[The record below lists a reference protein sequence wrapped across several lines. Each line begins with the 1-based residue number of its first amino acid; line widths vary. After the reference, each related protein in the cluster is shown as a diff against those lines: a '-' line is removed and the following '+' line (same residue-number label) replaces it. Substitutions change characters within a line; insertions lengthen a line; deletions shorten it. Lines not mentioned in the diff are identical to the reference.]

1 MHMFQNLKDIKESR
15 AQSKSPAFA
24 CHLATYFP
32 SSASVDVT
40 NLCLSRDVLHFCAYM
55 YRLMSVL
62 SSCILQH
69 IIPTI
74 LYLAVLTALGP
85 GSAELKQRELE
96 DPMHHVFQ
104 AVIDGD
110 VTVTAAGSQHR
121 LHAEAHA
128 RICLCLPPPK

>member
-1 MHMFQNLKDIKESR
+1 MHMFQNLKDTKESR
-15 AQSKSPAFA
+15 AQGKSPAFA

-40 NLCLSRDVLHFCAYM
+40 NLCLSRDVLCICTYM

-69 IIPTI
+69 IIPII

-85 GSAELKQRELE
+85 GSTTETEGAGGS
-96 DPMHHVFQ
+96 HVPCFQ
-104 AVIDGD
+104 AVLDGD
-110 VTVTAAGSQHR
+110 VTVTAAGSQR
-121 LHAEAHA
+121 WLHAEAHA